1 MEDFKQTKCTNGSL
15 DSIMTEEKDC
25 EAGVVYHLIYEKGV
39 SPGAKGG

>member
-1 MEDFKQTKCTNGSL
+1 MEDFTQTKRANCSL

-39 SPGAKGG
+39 SPGAKSG

>member
-1 MEDFKQTKCTNGSL
+1 MEDFKQTKRTNGSP
-15 DSIMTEEKDC
+15 DSKMSEGKDC